1 MTNWSDIYILYH
13 EKLIRHAIG
22 YIKDK
27 QSAEDV
33 VQDIFLRLLQKNL
46 SPLFMDHAEKYLKTA
61 VYRECMSYFR
71 RKVLQQSKNEWHDTY
86 AVSANYTEEHFNY
99 RELHALHIKAIKALP
114 QKEKEVYI
122 LRNIQGLTKR
132 EAASILGKSS
142 LTVKDQ
148 YEHSCQKVR
157 KLLKSQRA

>member
-1 MTNWSDIYILYH
+1 MLREACCILH
-13 EKLIRHAIG
+13 DNQL
-22 YIKDK
+22 
-27 QSAEDV
+27 AEDV
-33 VQDIFLRLLQKNL
+33 VQDLFLTLLEKNILPIFMADSK
-46 SPLFMDHAEKYLKTA
+46 KYLLKS
-61 VYRECMSYFR
+61 VRNRCISQL
-71 RKVLQQSKNEWHDTY
+71 RKKVCSLSIDEWHDSN

-132 EAASILGKSS
+132 ETASILGKSS